1 MSLQRPSTQLIVA
14 PSQVWDG
21 LATEAQAA
29 AIQLLARLASN
40 LVAQQSDSTQQE
52 VSSCVHNPVPPRSDL
67 SISTA
72 RL

>member
-1 MSLQRPSTQLIVA
+1 MKLQRPSTHLVVA

-21 LATEAQAA
+21 LAVEDQSA
-29 AIQLLARLASN
+29 AIQLMARLAAN
-40 LVAQQSDSTQQE
+40 FVTQQADSTQQE
-52 VSSCVHNPVPPRSDL
+52 ISSCFHNPVPPRSDL